1 MSISLKQTKNLQR
14 RNSNVAILAT
24 FQFEG
29 RVLIKIDVFVVL
41 RIPSFIVK
49 LFQDFS
55 FLLFYGNQTDLQFKG
70 HFWKL
75 KRNRYTNSFCLFFF
89 SNKMH
94 HLILKL
100 GYPVPLVKRHQNEA
114 C

>member
-29 RVLIKIDVFVVL
+29 RVLIKIDIFVVL

-55 FLLFYGNQTDLQFKG
+55 FLLFYGNQTDLDLQFKG

-75 KRNRYTNSFCLFFF
+75 KRNRHTNFFFLFFF
-89 SNKMH
+89 QIKC
-94 HLILKL
+94 IT
-100 GYPVPLVKRHQNEA
+100 
-114 C
+114 